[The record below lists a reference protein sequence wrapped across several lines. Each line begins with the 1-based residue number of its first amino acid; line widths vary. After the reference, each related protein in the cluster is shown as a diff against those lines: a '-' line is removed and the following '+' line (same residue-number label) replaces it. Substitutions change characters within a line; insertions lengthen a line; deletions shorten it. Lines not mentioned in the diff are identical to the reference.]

1 MNHFAGYGFN
11 KSHSTTYALLAYQT
25 AYLKANYPW
34 YFMATLLTISAQNT
48 EKLMIYLGECRIM
61 NVPILPPDINTSN
74 LGFTVTDEGVRFGLT
89 AVKNVGDA
97 AIASILNIRQSSGR
111 IKSIHELCEEG
122 DLRLIN
128 KRVLENLVKAGVFDS
143 LRSESLPLSSRELR
157 PRLIASIDR
166 ALEHGSRHQRFR
178 ERGQTELFGALETV
192 ENESVSLPESTLW
205 TEAQQ
210 LGHEKEAL
218 GLYLS
223 GHPIERFAESL
234 RSYGALTTSEFVR
247 SETEVSVGGVISM
260 YRSLTTRKGNRMA
273 VLTLEDTDGSVEVV
287 VFPDAYRKYESLIVT
302 DEMVLVRGRLEK
314 DEESSR
320 ILAAEISSI
329 ASIPEFENRAV
340 SIKLTAPTHSRETF
354 EALLEVFRRY
364 PGDRKVKIELE
375 LRNYDRPLRV
385 YANLNNTLVQA
396 SDNLAKEVEELCGNE
411 SISW

>member
-1 MNHFAGYGFN
+1 
-11 KSHSTTYALLAYQT
+11 
-25 AYLKANYPW
+25 
-34 YFMATLLTISAQNT
+34 
-48 EKLMIYLGECRIM
+48 
-61 NVPILPPDINTSN
+61 
-74 LGFTVTDEGVRFGLT
+74 
-89 AVKNVGDA
+89 
-97 AIASILNIRQSSGR
+97 
-111 IKSIHELCEEG
+111 
-122 DLRLIN
+122 
-128 KRVLENLVKAGVFDS
+128 
-143 LRSESLPLSSRELR
+143 
-157 PRLIASIDR
+157 
-166 ALEHGSRHQRFR
+166 
-178 ERGQTELFGALETV
+178 
-192 ENESVSLPESTLW
+192 
-205 TEAQQ
+205 
-210 LGHEKEAL
+210 
-218 GLYLS
+218 
-223 GHPIERFAESL
+223 

-340 SIKLTAPTHSRETF
+340 SIRLTAPTHSRETF

-396 SDNLAKEVEELCGNE
+396 SDDLAKEVEELCGNE